1 MLRRFFTS
9 DNSDGATLATVN
21 TFFKLPSAP
30 ERTRFVLAHLCEA
43 FTGDVRGF
51 SVGLPEGQATLEL
64 SKGYATELKDL
75 KVKGIDLDY
84 SPRLVTNISE
94 LFSRS
99 SNETL
104 YEVTQAGVLEAKSTL
119 LVPVKHEDDYGLL
132 VLQRFDGKLSENDL
146 NTASQWGTLLATSHE
161 LRQRA
166 SQAQQSLI
174 EFSKTFMEAIESQ
187 DFKQLGH
194 AERVTNYALA
204 LGRAK
209 GLSRQD
215 LLDLYFAA
223 MLHDVGKLGSGLDL
237 SIEDPNHPQRGA
249 NMLSAS
255 SLLETARNAIRA
267 HHEHWDGTGFP
278 HKLMGEKIP
287 LLARIIAVAD
297 TFDFLSSERGQALTL
312 NEVEKALTVRA
323 NKQLDPELVR
333 LFKEILREG
342 KSTKVL
348 AKLNDDALF

>member
-1 MLRRFFTS
+1 MLRRFFAS
-9 DNSDGATLATVN
+9 DSSDGATLATVN
-21 TFFKLPSAP
+21 TFFKITSSP
-30 ERTRFVLAHLCEA
+30 ERTRFVLGHLCEK
-43 FTGDVRGF
+43 FSGDVRGF
-51 SVGLPEGQATLEL
+51 SVALRESQPTIEL
-64 SKGYATELKDL
+64 SKGYHSELKDL
-75 KVKGIDLDY
+75 KVKGIDQDHN
-84 SPRLVTNISE
+84 PHLVTNISE
-94 LFSRS
+94 LFSQS

-104 YEVTQAGVLEAKSTL
+104 YALTQAGVLEAKATL
-119 LVPVKHEDDYGLL
+119 LAPVKHEEDYGLL
-132 VLQRFDGKLSENDL
+132 VLQRFDGKLSEQEL
-146 NTASQWGTLLATSHE
+146 NTASQWGALLATSHE
-161 LRQRA
+161 LRERA
-166 SQAQQSLI
+166 SQAQQSLV
-174 EFSKTFMEAIESQ
+174 EFTKTFMEAVESQ

-194 AERVTNYALA
+194 AERVMNYALA

-209 GLSRQD
+209 GLSRQA

-255 SLLETARNAIRA
+255 SLLETARNAVRS

-278 HKLMGEKIP
+278 SKLVGEKIP
-287 LLARIIAVAD
+287 LLARIVAVAD

-312 NEVEKALTVRA
+312 NEVEKALTLRGG
-323 NKQLDPELVR
+323 KQLDPELVR

>member
-1 MLRRFFTS
+1 MLRRFFSTDTS
-9 DNSDGATLATVN
+9 DGDTLATVN
-21 TFFKLPSAP
+21 TFFKITSTP
-30 ERTRFVLAHLCEA
+30 ERTRFVLEHLCER
-43 FTGDVRGF
+43 FNGDVRGF
-51 SVGLPEGQATLEL
+51 SVGLREGQPIIDL
-64 SKGYATELKDL
+64 SKGYSTELKDL
-75 KVKGIDLDY
+75 KVKGIDEDHN
-84 SPRLVTNISE
+84 PHLVTNISE
-94 LFSRS
+94 LFSQS

-104 YEVTQAGVLEAKSTL
+104 YALTQAGVLEARSTL
-119 LVPVKHEDDYGLL
+119 LTPVKNEEDYGLL

-174 EFSKTFMEAIESQ
+174 EFTKTFMEAIESQ

-249 NMLSAS
+249 NMLTAS
-255 SLLETARNAIRA
+255 TLLEVARNAIRA
-267 HHEHWDGTGFP
+267 HHESWDGTGFP
-278 HKLMGEKIP
+278 GKLMGEKIP
-287 LLARIIAVAD
+287 LLARIITVAD

-312 NEVEKALTVRA
+312 NDVEKALTIRA
-323 NKQLDPELVR
+323 SKQLDPELVR

-348 AKLNDDALF
+348 AKLNDDALG

>member
-1 MLRRFFTS
+1 MLRRFFSTDTS
-9 DNSDGATLATVN
+9 DGDTLATVN
-21 TFFKLPSAP
+21 TFFKITSTP
-30 ERTRFVLAHLCEA
+30 ERTRFVLEHLCER

-51 SVGLPEGQATLEL
+51 SVALREDQSVIDL
-64 SKGYATELKDL
+64 SKGYNAELKDL
-75 KVKGIDLDY
+75 KVKGVDEDHT
-84 SPRLVTNISE
+84 PHLVTNISE
-94 LFSRS
+94 LFSQC

-104 YEVTQAGVLEAKSTL
+104 YALTQAGVLEARSTL
-119 LVPVKHEDDYGLL
+119 LTPVKNEEDYGLL

-161 LRQRA
+161 LKQRA

-215 LLDLYFAA
+215 LLDLYFAS

-249 NMLSAS
+249 NMLTAS
-255 SLLETARNAIRA
+255 TLLEVARNAIRA
-267 HHEHWDGTGFP
+267 HHESWDGTGFP
-278 HKLMGEKIP
+278 NKLMGEKIP
-287 LLARIIAVAD
+287 LLARIITVAD

-312 NEVEKALTVRA
+312 NEVEKALTIRA
-323 NKQLDPELVR
+323 SKQLDPELVR

-348 AKLNDDALF
+348 AKLNDDALG